1 MFERYTE
8 TARRVIFASRYMVGR
23 AGGREIE
30 TDHLL
35 LGLLREDKT
44 LARRFLGS
52 PWAAE
57 DVWKKVTQRKPTRER
72 VPGPVDLPLSSES
85 KRVLA
90 FAAEEADLVSNK
102 RICSEHILLG
112 LLREDTSLAAEI
124 LREYGLHLTDARVA
138 LERVPHDDSAR
149 EKFVREKGYRTN
161 EVADLQNRIRAIK
174 SRLQEAIGKQDF
186 SLAKTY
192 SDEEGKERETLFLLY
207 QRHGLLDWIFDD

>member
-1 MFERYTE
+1 LRPIYRFDY
-8 TARRVIFASRYMVGR
+8 
-23 AGGREIE
+23 
-30 TDHLL
+30 DLL
-35 LGLLREDKT
+35 SE
-44 LARRFLGS
+44 S
-52 PWAAE
+52 NS
-57 DVWKKVTQRKPTRER
+57 VRKAQCLNA
-72 VPGPVDLPLSSES
+72 VDLPLSSES

-149 EKFVREKGYRTN
+149 EKFVREKGYRPN